1 MEKIIR
7 AKAVK
12 VGDNIDTDVIIPG
25 RYLIYTDPETLGR
38 HCFEPIMPDFYER
51 SKKMGGVIVVGGRNF
66 GMGSSR
72 EQAVVALKGAGVKA
86 VVAESFAR
94 IFYRNCI
101 NQGLPAIKVPGIS
114 EVVDEGDEVEIDLEK
129 GLVRVYDPNGNLK
142 REFEVSKLP
151 PSLLE
156 ILESGGLVPYL
167 KKKMVQSI

>member
-1 MEKIIR
+1 MVTKVR
-7 AKAVK
+7 AKAIK

-51 SKKMGGVIVVGGRNF
+51 SKKLGGVIVVGGRNF

-72 EQAVVALKGAGVKA
+72 EQAVVALRGAGVKA

-101 NQGLPAIKVPGIS
+101 NQGLPAVKVPGIS
-114 EVVDEGDEVEIDLEK
+114 KVVEEGDEVEVDLEE
-129 GLVRVYDPNGNLK
+129 GAVRVYSPSGELK
-142 REFEVSKLP
+142 KEFKVAKLP

-167 KKKMVQSI
+167 KKKMVQ

>member
-1 MEKIIR
+1 MVGKVR
-7 AKAVK
+7 AKAIK
-12 VGDNIDTDVIIPG
+12 LGDNIDTDVIIPG

-38 HCFEPIMPDFYER
+38 HALEPLIPNFYEL
-51 SKKMGGVIVVGGRNF
+51 SKKLGGVIIVGGRNF

-101 NQGLPAIKVPGIS
+101 NQGLPAVAVKGIS
-114 EVVDEGDEVEIDLEK
+114 KVVEEGDEVEVDLEE
-129 GLVRVYDPNGNLK
+129 GRVRVYDSSGKLK
-142 REFEVSKLP
+142 KEFEVPKLP

-156 ILESGGLVPYL
+156 ILESGGLVKYL
-167 KKKMVQSI
+167 KKKTSVAQ

>member
-1 MEKIIR
+1 MSTRVR
-7 AKAVK
+7 AKAIK

-25 RYLIYTDPETLGR
+25 RYLIYTDPETLGK

-51 SKKMGGVIVVGGRNF
+51 SKKLGGVIVVGGRNF

-101 NQGLPAIKVPGIS
+101 NQGLPAMNAPGIS
-114 EVVDEGDEVEIDLEK
+114 EIVEDGDEVEVDLKE
-129 GLVRVYDPNGNLK
+129 GIVRVYSPNGDLK
-142 REFEVSKLP
+142 KEIKVAKLP

-167 KKKMVQSI
+167 KKKMVSQQ